1 VSTLRKGV
9 AVALVQ
15 MLLVLLVGAKLYV
28 DRWRYPQVWVE
39 TAPYDPELPLRGRYV
54 RLLAVVGVDTTAA
67 DTTSGGMWLYRQRG
81 RLEVRGDRLV
91 AVPDEQGRVL
101 FSRGTCRGEECV
113 TLTEPLAFF
122 IPEDVPDPSIR
133 GRGED
138 LWVKVTVPPRGA
150 PRPIELGVRSGGDI
164 EPLRLRR

>member
-1 VSTLRKGV
+1 MV
-9 AVALVQ
+9 
-15 MLLVLLVGAKLYV
+15 
-28 DRWRYPQVWVE
+28 
-39 TAPYDPELPLRGRYV
+39 
-54 RLLAVVGVDTTAA
+54 AA
-67 DTTSGGMWLYRQRG
+67 DTIPEGTLLYRQRG

-101 FSRGTCRGEECV
+101 FGRDSCGGEECV

-122 IPEDVPDPSIR
+122 IPEDVPDPSMR
-133 GRGED
+133 SPGEE

-150 PRPIELGVRSGGDI
+150 PRPIELGVSRGGGEI